1 MAATAR
7 PCLPSAHSRK
17 PLGKEVWEL
26 SLFGE
31 TPLFPAPLCQEALA
45 KNWAKKGPSAS
56 SLRWGKLPPHSS
68 HLHVDGHP
76 VVTSTFTGGFGT
88 RPEVLSFRRE
98 GPPLL
103 FLGQLFLRSCA
114 CNCCCSPPTCKGLP
128 LAGRGSSWTAESGS
142 ETIPHN
148 RRSACKPELGV
159 LVKRQAAEGHRT
171 PRAQPAAGAAS
182 AKTACC

>member
-1 MAATAR
+1 MTAR

-45 KNWAKKGPSAS
+45 KNWAKKSPSAS
-56 SLRWGKLPPHSS
+56 SLRWGKLPPHSP

-88 RPEVLSFRRE
+88 RPWGASSYSRPGQVPGQALAPPPQDKLPWLQIPNLTSQPQTLPASPAKALESFILPQVL
-98 GPPLL
+98 
-103 FLGQLFLRSCA
+103 LGL
-114 CNCCCSPPTCKGLP
+114 TME
-128 LAGRGSSWTAESGS
+128 TAV
-142 ETIPHN
+142 
-148 RRSACKPELGV
+148 PEL
-159 LVKRQAAEGHRT
+159 HH
-171 PRAQPAAGAAS
+171 PDPYS
-182 AKTACC
+182 D